1 MGRRTGR
8 ENKMPGKR
16 PNDNTYELFES
27 KIIMNWLNSVLQR
40 TVVWFLWENCI
51 SVKQRQWDLANAIWQ
66 SSLLWAWATRPAS
79 ANGVYTDVTLPRWA
93 EAWMGRSGLAQVS
106 LLMHASAGA
115 AWVSGWEDLGNRA
128 LPSWCRLNRAE
139 RNCSWLSQP
148 QIISSCL
155 PLQVVEFWGLFSAM
169 PKLIILILSRIL
181 IS

>member
-106 LLMHASAGA
+106 LLMPPRGQPEFQGGKTWGTEPSPADAGWTEPSGTA
-115 AWVSGWEDLGNRA
+115 ADSHNH
-128 LPSWCRLNRAE
+128 
-139 RNCSWLSQP
+139 
-148 QIISSCL
+148 
-155 PLQVVEFWGLFSAM
+155 
-169 PKLIILILSRIL
+169 K
-181 IS
+181 